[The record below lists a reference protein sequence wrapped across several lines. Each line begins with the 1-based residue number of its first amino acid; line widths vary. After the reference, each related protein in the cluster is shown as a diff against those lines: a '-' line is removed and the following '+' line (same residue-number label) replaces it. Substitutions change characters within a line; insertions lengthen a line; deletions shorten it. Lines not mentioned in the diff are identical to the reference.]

1 MEKMIESATSAYI
14 PKVEERAKARKAEL
28 EDMKVKVRTNPEQ
41 VEEWFDKEI
50 DKLQN
55 IDIKEI
61 MKNATAGIWTRVTR
75 LAIWCPRPNW
85 TTVARKLTTLQGY
98 LKRTCLQKQYY
109 CSVTSTFCDI
119 VALDFFHHWCKRN
132 QITTMAVIGINYD
145 VVV

>member
-14 PKVEERAKARKAEL
+14 PKVEERVKARKAEL

-61 MKNATAGIWTRVTR
+61 MKNATAGI
-75 LAIWCPRPNW
+75 
-85 TTVARKLTTLQGY
+85 
-98 LKRTCLQKQYY
+98 
-109 CSVTSTFCDI
+109 
-119 VALDFFHHWCKRN
+119 
-132 QITTMAVIGINYD
+132 
-145 VVV
+145 